1 MAPFGAP
8 ELLCDLSAWG
18 RPEALREALEGG
30 GYRALCSPDGGHL
43 LLLLPDQRRLLSFPR
58 LAGPPHSPHLE
69 LSWPGRSPP
78 PLALLFPRSEPGWAL
93 AVVWESGRTEL
104 WRPPPARSPEGW
116 ACLQSLELCSSPRAR
131 VASAC
136 LSGGDLVWCEERP
149 PSEATPS
156 ARSRPYR
163 YCICV
168 RPLGTAGTVRVLLHH
183 IPPCQLY
190 TGSQHIFMVP
200 DGSTRGIAAQLLM
213 VYSRLEERVT
223 LASRSRGFIHSKSLS
238 EGECDF
244 QRMVVEY
251 LGSMASQGHM
261 ATWCCATTGT
271 EELLLMDASGQIYL
285 LCPDGAVRRV
295 YNFKNQ
301 DVCDKQ
307 IAMQVFGGTLACVLD
322 TALHLIDLHTGRLIE
337 KKILSADGLVF
348 LKVFKTEAVQFL
360 TKTGVYTIGISS
372 GPAGNAESYE
382 KLEPALLEMI
392 FEESC
397 KYYQKRSLNSTKL
410 TVHSFKQEGI
420 FQAPITLLTILKHL
434 QKKENFMDEKY
445 ADLLSAMNNELQNY
459 LSLEIL
465 KPCIINAAENE
476 METCCEDLVGKEI
489 DRLLHTDLDRENL
502 VYINSLFSMF
512 PKASWVSI
520 RHNLQ
525 FQQNGDGKL
534 VVRATADLW
543 KKVLGPLP
551 TGSKEQ
557 NGVHPLFEMICQS
570 LYKFKPKWLPGFVKL
585 AQDCSG
591 LSWGYSN
598 KDNCES
604 VPLYKR
610 ALSILGKQKANTTID
625 RELEIDILLF
635 SGRPLAIIQAIHVL
649 IGLQRWERVIKETKK
664 FSELSSVITK
674 DIFITLLVEF
684 VKHRHL
690 DPYINQLCEICP
702 DDITSTDVLRI
713 VLQNLPKSGVCSPF
727 SCDQSS
733 SLTIGL
739 LKPLLNKVLQNQI
752 NVAKNAGTPTFPPST
767 PHRTDPS

>member
-43 LLLLPDQRRLLSFPR
+43 LLLLPGRRRLLSFPR
-58 LAGPPHSPHLE
+58 PAPGLAPHLD
-69 LSWPGRSPP
+69 LSWAPHSPP
-78 PLALLFPRSEPGWAL
+78 PLALLFPRRGSGWAL
-93 AVVWESGRTEL
+93 AVVWESGRAEL
-104 WRPPPARSPEGW
+104 WRPPPALSPGGGW

-136 LSGGDLVWCEERP
+136 LSNGGDLVWCEERP
-149 PSEATPS
+149 PSEAAPS

-163 YCICV
+163 YCVCV
-168 RPLGTAGTVRVLLHH
+168 RPLGTESTAGT
-183 IPPCQLY
+183 
-190 TGSQHIFMVP
+190 
-200 DGSTRGIAAQLLM
+200 
-213 VYSRLEERVT
+213 
-223 LASRSRGFIHSKSLS
+223 
-238 EGECDF
+238 
-244 QRMVVEY
+244 
-251 LGSMASQGHM
+251 GHM
-261 ATWCCATTGT
+261 ATWCCAATGT

-295 YNFKNQ
+295 YNFEKQ

-307 IAMQVFGGTLACVLD
+307 IAMQVFGGTLACALD
-322 TALHLIDLHTGRLIE
+322 TALYLIDLHTGRLIE
-337 KKILSADGLVF
+337 KKILSSDGLVF

-360 TKTGVYTIGISS
+360 TKNGVYTIGIST
-372 GPAGNAESYE
+372 GNAESYE
-382 KLEPALLEMI
+382 RLEPALLEMI

-459 LSLEIL
+459 LSLELL

-512 PKASWVSI
+512 PKASWVAM
-520 RHNLQ
+520 RNNLQ

-557 NGVHPLFEMICQS
+557 NGVHPLFEVICQS

-610 ALSILGKQKANTTID
+610 ALSILGKPKANTTID
-625 RELEIDILLF
+625 RELEIDILLS
-635 SGRPLAIIQAIHVL
+635 SGRPLAIIQAIHIL
-649 IGLQRWERVIKETKK
+649 IGFQRWERVIKETKK

-702 DDITSTDVLRI
+702 DDITPTDVLRI

-727 SCDQSS
+727 SCDVSS

-767 PHRTDPS
+767 PHRTDQS